1 MNKPNVSK
9 IEALMIAC
17 ISILTLFYCIKLVG
31 NHITTKRSKAFLNQD
46 AFPLKSDAWF
56 QEHLSNYSK
65 FKNQPR
71 HISGYLN
78 WSHNEFKSSTI
89 NTSRYGY
96 RLSGECSRSWP
107 PSPLKNNIFI
117 FGGSRAFGYG
127 VADDQAMSFLIEKSL
142 NEGTISRNGFCSYN
156 FAQAGYM
163 PEQVL
168 SHVLHLSAIGA
179 LDNSVI
185 IYMDGVNE
193 GENPFPE
200 SIDLKGAY
208 IRKSI
213 SFGHSLSSF
222 VKNRVLGSL
231 KSDPINYSFLT
242 SDDFDKSIS
251 VSEHKYL
258 ADVSYNRFCG
268 VTLAL
273 KSIVESKNSIFVR
286 VLEPNPSFPSHKKHT
301 KFRQWNRLFDIL
313 DGADRQS
320 NYFYEYARGGC
331 KEWPVDLNFLDLSD
345 FAPAFEASAYSDWAH
360 YSPALNA
367 AISAKIVEILKLE
380 YGNTK

>member
-9 IEALMIAC
+9 LEALMIVC
-17 ISILTLFYCIKLVG
+17 ISLLTFFYGIKIVS
-31 NHITTKRSKAFLNQD
+31 NHIGSKRPDAFLNQD
-46 AFPLKSDAWF
+46 AFPHQSDSWF
-56 QEHLSNYSK
+56 KEHLSNYSK

-96 RLSGECSRSWP
+96 RISGQCSLSWP
-107 PSPLKNNIFI
+107 PSDLNKNIFI
-117 FGGSRAFGYG
+117 FGGSRTFGYG
-127 VADDQAMSFLIEKSL
+127 VADDQAMSFLIQQSL
-142 NEGTISRNGFCSYN
+142 NAKKISRNSFCSYN

-168 SHVLHLSAIGA
+168 SHVLYLAAIGA
-179 LDNSVI
+179 LDNSVV

-200 SIDLKGAY
+200 SIDLKGSH
-208 IRKSI
+208 IRKSL
-213 SFGHSLSSF
+213 SFGHDLSSF

-231 KSDPINYSFLT
+231 ESDPINDSFLT
-242 SDDFDKSIS
+242 SDDFGQSIS
-251 VSEHKYL
+251 VSEHKYF
-258 ADVSYNRFCG
+258 ADVSYKRFCS
-268 VTLAL
+268 VSLAL
-273 KSIVESKNSIFVR
+273 KSIVDSKDSIFVR
-286 VLEPNPSFPSHKKHT
+286 VLEPNPSFPSHKKYT
-301 KFRQWNRLFDIL
+301 KFKQWNRLFEISE
-313 DGADRQS
+313 GADRQS

-331 KEWPVDLNFLDLSD
+331 KEWPSDLNFIDLSD
-345 FAPAFEASAYSDWAH
+345 FAPAYETSAYSDWAH

-367 AISAKIVEILKLE
+367 AISARIVNVLQFKN
-380 YGNTK
+380 GNTK

>member
-1 MNKPNVSK
+1 MKKLNASK
-9 IEALMIAC
+9 IEILMILC
-17 ISILTLFYCIKLVG
+17 ISLLSFFYGLKMIG
-31 NHITTKRSKAFLNQD
+31 AYIGSKRSEAFLNQD

-56 QEHLSNYSK
+56 NEHLYNYSQ

-71 HISGYLN
+71 YISGYLN

-96 RLSGECSRSWP
+96 RISGQCSLSWP
-107 PSPLKNNIFI
+107 PSNLNNNIFI

-127 VADDQAMSFLIEKSL
+127 VADNQAISFLIPEFL
-142 NEGTISRNGFCSYN
+142 NAKNISSNSFCSYN

-168 SHVLHLSAIGA
+168 SHVLHLSSIGI
-179 LDNSVI
+179 LDNSMV

-200 SIDLKGAY
+200 SIDLKGSY

-213 SFGHSLSSF
+213 SFGHDLPSF
-222 VKNRVLGSL
+222 VKNRLLGSQ
-231 KSDPINYSFLT
+231 KADQVNNSFLT
-242 SDDFDKSIS
+242 SEDIGKSIS
-251 VSEHKYL
+251 FSEHKYL
-258 ADVSYNRFCG
+258 ADVSYKRFCS
-268 VTLAL
+268 VSLAL
-273 KSIVESKNSIFVR
+273 KSIVESRNSTFVR

-301 KFRQWNRLFDIL
+301 KFKQWNRLFEIPE
-313 DGADRQS
+313 GVDRQS
-320 NYFYEYARGGC
+320 NYFYEHARGGC
-331 KEWPVDLNFLDLSD
+331 KEWPSDINFIDLSD
-345 FAPAFEASAYSDWAH
+345 FTPAYETSAYSDWAH

-367 AISAKIVEILKLE
+367 AISAMIV
-380 YGNTK
+380 NVF

>member
-1 MNKPNVSK
+1 MNKNFSK
-9 IEALMIAC
+9 IEALMIVC
-17 ISILTLFYCIKLVG
+17 ISILSLYYGIKLIG
-31 NHITTKRSKAFLNQD
+31 NYIGSKRSEAFLNQD
-46 AFPLKSDAWF
+46 AFPLKSNAWF

-71 HISGYLN
+71 YISGYLN

-96 RLSGECSRSWP
+96 RLSSKCSFVWP
-107 PSPLKNNIFI
+107 PSDLNKNIFI

-142 NEGTISRNGFCSYN
+142 NEGKISGNSFCSYN

-168 SHVLHLSAIGA
+168 SHVMHLSAIGV
-179 LDNSVI
+179 LNNSLV

-200 SIDLKGAY
+200 SIDLNGAH

-231 KSDPINYSFLT
+231 NTDPPNDSFLT
-242 SDDFDKSIS
+242 SDDFDKSLS
-251 VSEHKYL
+251 ETEHKYL
-258 ADVSYNRFCG
+258 AEVSYNRFCS
-268 VTLAL
+268 VSLAL

-301 KFRQWNRLFDIL
+301 KFKQWNRLFDIPN
-313 DGADRQS
+313 GADRQS

-331 KEWPVDLNFLDLSD
+331 KEWPVDTKFLDLSD
-345 FAPAFEASAYSDWAH
+345 FPPAFESSSYSDWAH
-360 YSPALNA
+360 YSPGLNA
-367 AISAKIVEILKLE
+367 AISARVVEILELRD
-380 YGNTK
+380 GNTK